1 MPLAAI
7 ASAASIQTSEPGS
20 KTAAV
25 ISLMT
30 WYAQQFPLLYAP
42 QATLS
47 NLVCAEMKQSQE
59 GLMSSNRSAIV
70 LTLLPRLT
78 LAVSFIIIM
87 AAIAEIS
94 HSVLSLATAAS
105 TSRSRRFNF
114 SLNVPLPL
122 TLADAVPIP
131 RVSSHALAYPPST
144 PSRPL
149 TMFHQQTHP
158 ATATLSLATLP

>member
-1 MPLAAI
+1 
-7 ASAASIQTSEPGS
+7 
-20 KTAAV
+20 V

-47 NLVCAEMKQSQE
+47 NLVCAEMKQSE

-131 RVSSHALAYPPST
+131 GVSSHALAYPPST
-144 PSRPL
+144 PTRPL